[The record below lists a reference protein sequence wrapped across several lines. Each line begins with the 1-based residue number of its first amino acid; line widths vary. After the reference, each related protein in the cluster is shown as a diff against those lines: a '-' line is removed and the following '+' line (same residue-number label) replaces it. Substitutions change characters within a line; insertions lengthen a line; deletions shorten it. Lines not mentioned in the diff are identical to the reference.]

1 MTESSLSPGLT
12 SGLTA
17 DLPTG
22 RRGQVVAVGAALAA
36 ILALWLLIISPIAG
50 FYFDRS
56 DELAERQRVEQHME
70 QLVASRQDLEAR
82 AAELGDAAP
91 PPNVLDGSSIPV
103 ATAALQGIA
112 KDVAANAGASLTSV
126 ESLPGEA
133 GAGYR
138 RVGVKL
144 SLTTTWPILIHFM
157 EALQQ
162 SDTPMAI
169 DDLQIHTSVQGG
181 QASLGAPAGK
191 SGPADQ
197 LQQFDVGFTIHAPA
211 SADAP
216 TPAENAPA
224 AGAPGAGPAKD
235 AAPDST
241 PGPDATAP
249 DTATPD
255 ATTTPDSGAADAP
268 AGAGPPQ
275 DNGK

>member
-1 MTESSLSPGLT
+1 MTESSLS

-17 DLPTG
+17 ELPTG
-22 RRGQVVAVGAALAA
+22 RRGQIVAIAVMLVAV
-36 ILALWLLIISPIAG
+36 LALWLLIISPIAG
-50 FYFDRS
+50 FYSDRS

-82 AAELGDAAP
+82 AAELGDTAP
-91 PPNVLDGSSIPV
+91 PPNILDGSSIPV

-112 KDVAANAGASLTSV
+112 KDVAASAGASLTSV
-126 ESLPGEA
+126 ESLPGET

-144 SLTTTWPILIHFM
+144 SLTTSWPVLIHFM
-157 EALQQ
+157 ESLQQ

-169 DDLQIHTSVQGG
+169 DDLQIHTSAQGG
-181 QASLGAPAGK
+181 QASLVGPAGK
-191 SGPADQ
+191 SGASEQQQ
-197 LQQFDVGFTIHAPA
+197 LFDAGFTIHAPA

-216 TPAENAPA
+216 AQADKT
-224 AGAPGAGPAKD
+224 PGAGPAEPPRD
-235 AAPDST
+235 SAPA
-241 PGPDATAP
+241 PDATAP

-255 ATTTPDSGAADAP
+255 AGPADAP
-268 AGAGPPQ
+268 AGAGPPHQ